1 MPPEFNPSF
10 QSPNWGW
17 WIVLYFFVGGITGG
31 IYFTAAWLDLFGDR
45 GDRPALRLGHLIAF
59 PLLLLSATFLIV
71 DLGEPQRF
79 WHMIFQSERFPLPIL
94 KPYSPMSL
102 GSAILAVFGLVTF
115 LSFVD
120 AAFFRQRLFHGPGNP
135 FGKALSAIGALGGLG
150 LAGYTGA
157 LLNATNEPVWSDS
170 PWITALF
177 VFSGVSTGI
186 AALLLATRRAARATH
201 AKLAEADNYLM
212 VFELIT
218 LLAFLFTLGAVGAR
232 FVFASPVII
241 LFAVVI
247 VVGLLLPL
255 GLLWRFRKSHGTP
268 RTATTLASV
277 MVLLGGFVLRWAVLA
292 GPEGFGL

>member
-17 WIVLYFFVGGITGG
+17 WIVFYFFVGGMTGG
-31 IYFTAAWLDLFGDR
+31 VYFTAAWLDLFGDR
-45 GDRPALRLGHLIAF
+45 GDRPTIRLGHLIAF
-59 PLLLLSATFLIV
+59 PLLILSAIFLIA

-94 KPYSPMSL
+94 KLYSPMSL
-102 GSAILAVFGLVTF
+102 GSAILAVFGAISF

-120 AAFFRQRLFHGPGNP
+120 AAFFKNRLFHAPGNP
-135 FGKALSAIGALGGLG
+135 LGKVLSALGALGGLG

-186 AALLLATRRAARATH
+186 AALLLVIRRASRATH

-212 VFELIT
+212 IFELIT

-232 FVFASPVII
+232 FVFGTPVIV
-241 LFAVVI
+241 LFGVVI
-247 VVGLLLPL
+247 VLGLLLPL
-255 GLLWRFRKSHGTP
+255 GLLWRSRMTHGTA
-268 RTATTLASV
+268 RTATTLASLL
-277 MVLLGGFVLRWAVLA
+277 VLLGGFVLRWAVLA
-292 GPEGFGL
+292 GPEGLGL